1 MDVNDMTTAQQSAVK
16 ERNKDIL
23 VSASAGSGKTAVLVE
38 RVIGLLQDNPDLNI
52 DSMLLVTFTNEAA
65 KNMRERIRK
74 RLLKSDNPQLRRQ
87 VNRVAIA
94 NISTIHSFCEQVIKR
109 YYYVIG
115 LDPQYR
121 LLTDDTEQHL
131 LKERIFQNLQEYF
144 FGQESEQQAFVDLSR
159 NFVDAKSN
167 VGEGL
172 ADVVEKLYNEAN
184 AQPRPE
190 EWLDNLVNN
199 YELPQDGE
207 WTKSHFYVHQLQPI
221 LKRRLLQDQADLQTN
236 VDNAPSLDD
245 EKKSKIINDD
255 YQLVDQILKAISDGT
270 TWDELRSL
278 ISKDDFQ
285 RMSGPKS
292 SEEYQA
298 IKTRRDAVKKDLDDL
313 HKSYFM
319 YSNEQMSKV
328 TKAAQTMVR
337 ELVKVTI
344 RYRRDYQDAKLQR
357 HLLDFSDLE
366 HYAYQILTA
375 DSDAGKAVRKQ
386 LQQHF
391 KEILVDEYQDTNR
404 LQDELLN
411 QLHNPQFNHMF
422 MVGDVKQSIYRF
434 RQADP
439 TLFLEKGQRFAGDE
453 AQNTMIYLADNFR
466 SMQGVVDFTNLIFT
480 QLMDKEVGQMDYDQD
495 AQLKYGAEW
504 YTDADQ
510 PATEVMIYDANAA
523 DDHQSDDTKKAYVQ
537 RPEGPDKLSG
547 EIWMVGMRI
556 RQMLDNGE
564 KIYDLN
570 THQMRPI
577 KPSDIVLLERN
588 KEANPKI
595 IAQFERLNI
604 PVMVHDS
611 KNFFKATEIRTIVSL
626 LKIID
631 NPLQDI
637 PLVAV
642 LRSPIVGLNEPE
654 MAFLRIHD
662 RYDDFYH
669 AVQSFVNNKK
679 KLPLK
684 VVTDDVDQIAL
695 FNKLFKFLNDLHEYQ
710 RIAQQEGLVKLI
722 WHIYQQT
729 GFLDY
734 VGIMQGGAQRQANLH
749 ALYKRAKAYENSSFK
764 GLYQFVHFIDW
775 MQKQDE
781 DLGEAPVQWADDA
794 VNVMT
799 IHGSKGLEF
808 PIVFLIN
815 SNKGF
820 NNQDVTSNLII
831 NPNQGIGLKL
841 IGQSSLIDSEASDQ
855 LTLPTQYDLPQR
867 SIITDS
873 LKRENRAEEMR
884 LLYVALT
891 RAEQR
896 LVITGSVNENNRY
909 GNLKRSWQSWEKALQ
924 SDTLALGAQ
933 YRLNAKSMLD
943 WIIAC
948 LVRTPQFKPSTI
960 DQKFDQDSRYGGQFI
975 NTTFTMSLYDAN
987 AVDERLA
994 SLDSKRGQQ
1003 KMAAVNDHKLTALER
1018 NFIHQVINLNYQH
1031 KAAVATT
1038 PYQSVSAIRGLFVNQ
1053 DPDDRSMAKLTY
1065 DDGRPKTS
1073 GKYIDTDFGQPQ
1085 FMNTDSRLSAA
1096 EIGTATHLVF
1106 QKLNV
1111 ENGQVDINMV
1121 RKTISDLRAQ
1131 KLIASDHLAEA
1142 INAEGVANFY
1152 ATDLGRRILEDPR
1165 QLYREHPFSMLM
1177 DGKDIFS
1184 GLAKTDGPVLI
1195 HGIIDGY
1202 LVEKDGI
1209 TLFDYKTDH
1218 LRLNDQSGFSRLVKK
1233 YAGQVNLYARA
1244 LVSQTGMPV
1253 TKRCLYFVQTG
1264 QLYELQGE

>member
-1 MDVNDMTTAQQSAVK
+1 MDVNDMTTAQQAAVK

-74 RLLKSDNPQLRRQ
+74 RLLQSANPHLCRQ

-144 FGQESEQQAFVDLSR
+144 FGQESDQQAFVELSR

-172 ADVVEKLYNEAN
+172 AEVVEKLYNEAN

-190 EWLDNLVNN
+190 EWLNNLVKN

-207 WTKSHFYVHQLQPI
+207 WTKSHFYAHQLQPI
-221 LKRRLLQDQADLQTN
+221 LQRRLLQDQADLQAN
-236 VDNAPSLDD
+236 VDNAPLLDD

-255 YQLVDQILKAISDGT
+255 YQLVDHMLKAISDGT

-278 ISKDDFQ
+278 INKDEFQ
-285 RMSGPKS
+285 RLSGPKA

-298 IKTRRDAVKKDLDDL
+298 IKTRRDVVKKDLDDL

-319 YSNEQMSKV
+319 YSNEQLSKV
-328 TKAAQTMVR
+328 TKAAQTMVK

-344 RYRRDYQDAKLQR
+344 RYRRDYQKAKLQR

-366 HYAYQILTA
+366 HYAYQILT
-375 DSDAGKAVRKQ
+375 DHSDAGKAVQKQ

-404 LQDELLN
+404 LQDDLLN
-411 QLHNPQFNHMF
+411 QLHDPQCNHMF

-439 TLFLEKGQRFAGDE
+439 TLFLEKGRRFAGDE
-453 AQNTMIYLADNFR
+453 PQNTMISLADNFR

-510 PATEVMIYDANAA
+510 PATEVMLYDANAD

-537 RPEGPDKLSG
+537 RPEGADKLSG

-564 KIYDLN
+564 KIYDLAA
-570 THQMRPI
+570 HQMRPI

-588 KEANPKI
+588 KDANAKI

-604 PVMVHDS
+604 PAMVHDS

-679 KLPLK
+679 ELPLK
-684 VVTDDVDQIAL
+684 AATAEVDQIAL
-695 FNKLFKFLNDLHEYQ
+695 FNKLFKFLNDLHQYQ

-722 WHIYQQT
+722 WQIYQQT

-734 VGIMQGGAQRQANLH
+734 VGIMQGGTQRQANLH
-749 ALYKRAKAYENSSFK
+749 ALYERAKAYENSSFK
-764 GLYQFVHFIDW
+764 GLYQFVHFIEW

-781 DLGEAPVQWADDA
+781 DLGEAPVQIADDA

-808 PIVFLIN
+808 PIAFLIN

-820 NNQDVTSNLII
+820 NNQDVTSSLII

-841 IGQSSLIDSEASDQ
+841 ISQSSLIDTNTKAQ

-867 SIITDS
+867 SIIADS

-896 LVITGSVNENNRY
+896 LVITGSVNETNRY
-909 GNLKRSWQSWEKALQ
+909 GIKKSWQSWEKALQ

-948 LVRTPQFKPSTI
+948 LVRTPQFKPTTI
-960 DQKFDQDSRYGGQFI
+960 DQQFDQDSHYGGQFI
-975 NTTFTMSLYDAN
+975 NAHFTMSLYDADS
-987 AVDERLA
+987 VDEGLA
-994 SLDSKRGQQ
+994 SLDRKRGQQ
-1003 KMAAVNDHKLTALER
+1003 KMAATDDHKLTAPER
-1018 NFIHQVINLNYQH
+1018 NFVHQVINLNYQH

-1038 PYQSVSAIRGLFVNQ
+1038 PYQSVSAIRGLFANQ

-1065 DDGRPKTS
+1065 DNGRPKTS
-1073 GKYIDTDFGQPQ
+1073 GQYIDDDFGQPQ
-1085 FMNTDSRLSAA
+1085 FMNTESHLSAA
-1096 EIGTATHLVF
+1096 EVGTATHLVF

-1111 ENGQVDINMV
+1111 EKGQVDVEMV

-1131 KLIASDHLAEA
+1131 KLIASDQLANA

-1152 ATDLGRRILEDPR
+1152 ATDLGQQILKDPR
-1165 QLYREHPFSMLM
+1165 QLYREQPFSMLM

-1184 GLAKTDGPVLI
+1184 GLDENDGPVLI

-1209 TLFDYKTDH
+1209 ALFDYKTDH
-1218 LRLNDQSGFSRLVKK
+1218 LRQNDQAGLRKLVTK

-1244 LVSQTGMPV
+1244 LTSQTGLPV
-1253 TKRCLYFVQTG
+1253 IKRYLYFVQTG
-1264 QLYELQGE
+1264 QLYQLQGE

>member
-1 MDVNDMTTAQQSAVK
+1 MDVSSMTTAQQAAVT

-65 KNMRERIRK
+65 KNMRERIR
-74 RLLKSDNPQLRRQ
+74 RCLLKANDPHLRKQ

-94 NISTIHSFCEQVIKR
+94 NISTIHSFCEQIIKR

-121 LLTDDTEQHL
+121 LMTDDTEQHL
-131 LKERIFQNLQEYF
+131 LKERVFQNLQEYF
-144 FGQESEQQAFVDLSR
+144 FGQESEQKAFVELSR
-159 NFVDAKSN
+159 NFVDGKSN

-190 EWLDNLVNN
+190 EWLKHLVDN
-199 YELPQDGE
+199 YELPKNNE
-207 WTKSHFYVHQLQPI
+207 WTHSYFYQHQLQPI
-221 LKRRLLQDQADLQTN
+221 LRRHLLQDQADLQVN
-236 VDNAPSLDD
+236 VDNAPSLDN
-245 EKKSKIINDD
+245 EKRSKIINDD
-255 YQLVDQILKAISDGT
+255 YQLVDQMLKATTDGT
-270 TWDELRSL
+270 TWDKLRSL

-285 RMSGPKS
+285 RLSGPRA

-298 IKTRRDAVKKDLDDL
+298 IKARRDAVKNDLDDL
-313 HKSYFM
+313 HQAYFA
-319 YSNEQMSKV
+319 YSNDQLLQV
-328 TKAAQTMVR
+328 TQAAQAMVA

-344 RYRRDYQDAKLQR
+344 RYRQDYQQAKLQR

-366 HYAYQILTA
+366 HYAYQILT
-375 DSDAGKAVRKQ
+375 DESDAGKAVRKQ

-404 LQDELLN
+404 LQDDLLN
-411 QLHNPQFNHMF
+411 QLHNPQLNHMF

-453 AQNTMIYLADNFR
+453 PQNRMISLADNFR
-466 SMQGVVDFTNLIFT
+466 SMQGVVNFTNLIFT
-480 QLMDKEVGQMDYDQD
+480 QLMDQEVGQMDYDQD

-504 YTDADQ
+504 YTEADQ
-510 PATEVMIYDANAA
+510 PATEVMLYDANAT
-523 DDHQSDDTKKAYVQ
+523 DDDRENQKTYVQ
-537 RPEGPDKLSG
+537 RPEGADKLSG

-564 KIYDLN
+564 KIYDAN
-570 THQMRPI
+570 AHKMRPI

-588 KEANPKI
+588 KDANPKI

-642 LRSPIVGLNEPE
+642 LRSPLVGLNEPE

-662 RYDDFYH
+662 RYNNYYH
-669 AVQSFVNNKK
+669 AVESFVNNKQE
-679 KLPLK
+679 LPLK
-684 VVTDDVDQIAL
+684 TVTDDVDQIAL
-695 FNKLFKFLNDLHEYQ
+695 FNKLFKFLNDLRKYQ

-722 WHIYQQT
+722 WQIYQQT

-749 ALYKRAKAYENSSFK
+749 ALYERAKAYESSSFK

-781 DLGEAPVQWADDA
+781 DLGEASVQLADDA

-820 NNQDVTSNLII
+820 NNQDVSSNLVI

-841 IGQSSLIDSEASDQ
+841 ISQSSLIDAADDD
-855 LTLPTQYDLPQR
+855 LTLPKQYDLPQR
-867 SIITDS
+867 AIIVDS
-873 LKRENRAEEMR
+873 LKRDNRAEEMR

-896 LVITGSVNENNRY
+896 LIVTGSVNENNNRL
-909 GNLKRSWQSWEKALQ
+909 GSLKKSWQTWEKALQ
-924 SDTLALGAQ
+924 STSLTLGAQ

-948 LVRTPQFKPSTI
+948 LVRTPQFDAEAL
-960 DQKFDQDSRYGGQFI
+960 DQKFDQDTRYHGKLIDAQF
-975 NTTFTMSLYDAN
+975 TVTLYDADK
-987 AVDERLA
+987 VDDELARL
-994 SLDSKRGQQ
+994 DNHRGQQ
-1003 KMAAVNDHKLTALER
+1003 KMAAVNDNKLTVAER
-1018 NFIHQVINLNYQH
+1018 NFVHQVINLDYQH
-1031 KAAVATT
+1031 QAAVATT
-1038 PYQSVSAIRGLFVNQ
+1038 PYQSVSAIRGLFANQ

-1065 DDGRPKTS
+1065 EKGQPKTS
-1073 GKYIDTDFGQPQ
+1073 GQYIDADFDQPQ
-1085 FMNTDSRLSAA
+1085 FMNTANRLSAA

-1111 ENGQVDINMV
+1111 ENGKVDVAMV
-1121 RKTISDLRAQ
+1121 KKTISDLRTQ
-1131 KLIASDHLAEA
+1131 GLIASDQLADA
-1142 INAEGVANFY
+1142 INVNGVAAFY
-1152 ATDLGRRILEDPR
+1152 TTELGQMILRHPD
-1165 QLYREHPFSMLM
+1165 QLYREQPFSMLM
-1177 DGKDIFS
+1177 DGKDIFT
-1184 GLAKTDGPVLI
+1184 GLSDDETILI

-1202 LVEKDGI
+1202 LIDENGVI
-1209 TLFDYKTDH
+1209 LFDYKTDH
-1218 LRLNDQSGFSRLVKK
+1218 LRPNDQAGLKELVGK

-1244 LVSQTGMPV
+1244 LVSQTGLPV
-1253 TKRCLYFVQTG
+1253 TKRYLYFVQTG
-1264 QLYELQGE
+1264 QLYQL

>member
-221 LKRRLLQDQADLQTN
+221 LKRRLLQDKADLQTN

-337 ELVKVTI
+337 ELVKVTV

-375 DSDAGKAVRKQ
+375 NSDAGKAVRKQ

-453 AQNTMIYLADNFR
+453 AQ
-466 SMQGVVDFTNLIFT
+466 
-480 QLMDKEVGQMDYDQD
+480 K
-495 AQLKYGAEW
+495 
-504 YTDADQ
+504 
-510 PATEVMIYDANAA
+510 
-523 DDHQSDDTKKAYVQ
+523 
-537 RPEGPDKLSG
+537 
-547 EIWMVGMRI
+547 
-556 RQMLDNGE
+556 
-564 KIYDLN
+564 
-570 THQMRPI
+570 
-577 KPSDIVLLERN
+577 
-588 KEANPKI
+588 
-595 IAQFERLNI
+595 
-604 PVMVHDS
+604 
-611 KNFFKATEIRTIVSL
+611 
-626 LKIID
+626 
-631 NPLQDI
+631 
-637 PLVAV
+637 
-642 LRSPIVGLNEPE
+642 
-654 MAFLRIHD
+654 
-662 RYDDFYH
+662 
-669 AVQSFVNNKK
+669 
-679 KLPLK
+679 
-684 VVTDDVDQIAL
+684 
-695 FNKLFKFLNDLHEYQ
+695 
-710 RIAQQEGLVKLI
+710 
-722 WHIYQQT
+722 
-729 GFLDY
+729 
-734 VGIMQGGAQRQANLH
+734 
-749 ALYKRAKAYENSSFK
+749 
-764 GLYQFVHFIDW
+764 
-775 MQKQDE
+775 
-781 DLGEAPVQWADDA
+781 
-794 VNVMT
+794 
-799 IHGSKGLEF
+799 
-808 PIVFLIN
+808 
-815 SNKGF
+815 
-820 NNQDVTSNLII
+820 
-831 NPNQGIGLKL
+831 
-841 IGQSSLIDSEASDQ
+841 
-855 LTLPTQYDLPQR
+855 
-867 SIITDS
+867 
-873 LKRENRAEEMR
+873 
-884 LLYVALT
+884 
-891 RAEQR
+891 
-896 LVITGSVNENNRY
+896 
-909 GNLKRSWQSWEKALQ
+909 
-924 SDTLALGAQ
+924 
-933 YRLNAKSMLD
+933 
-943 WIIAC
+943 
-948 LVRTPQFKPSTI
+948 
-960 DQKFDQDSRYGGQFI
+960 
-975 NTTFTMSLYDAN
+975 
-987 AVDERLA
+987 
-994 SLDSKRGQQ
+994 
-1003 KMAAVNDHKLTALER
+1003 
-1018 NFIHQVINLNYQH
+1018 
-1031 KAAVATT
+1031 
-1038 PYQSVSAIRGLFVNQ
+1038 
-1053 DPDDRSMAKLTY
+1053 
-1065 DDGRPKTS
+1065 
-1073 GKYIDTDFGQPQ
+1073 
-1085 FMNTDSRLSAA
+1085 
-1096 EIGTATHLVF
+1096 
-1106 QKLNV
+1106 
-1111 ENGQVDINMV
+1111 
-1121 RKTISDLRAQ
+1121 
-1131 KLIASDHLAEA
+1131 
-1142 INAEGVANFY
+1142 
-1152 ATDLGRRILEDPR
+1152 
-1165 QLYREHPFSMLM
+1165 
-1177 DGKDIFS
+1177 
-1184 GLAKTDGPVLI
+1184 
-1195 HGIIDGY
+1195 
-1202 LVEKDGI
+1202 
-1209 TLFDYKTDH
+1209 
-1218 LRLNDQSGFSRLVKK
+1218 
-1233 YAGQVNLYARA
+1233 
-1244 LVSQTGMPV
+1244 
-1253 TKRCLYFVQTG
+1253 
-1264 QLYELQGE
+1264 